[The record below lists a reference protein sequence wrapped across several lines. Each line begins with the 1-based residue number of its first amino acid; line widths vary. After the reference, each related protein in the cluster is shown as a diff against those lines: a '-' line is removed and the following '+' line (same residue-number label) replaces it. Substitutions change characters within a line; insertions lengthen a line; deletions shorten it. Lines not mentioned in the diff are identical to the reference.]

1 MRYVLYLFTFRI
13 VRSTSMMASARC
25 TSSFVYVFF
34 LPPIMPPMPFG
45 GIPPGIPPGCPAGLA
60 SALPPGIPPGCPA
73 GLALALPPGMPPGC
87 PAGLAS
93 ALPPGIP
100 PGCPAGL
107 ASALPPGMLPGCPA
121 GLASAL
127 PPMPFGGIPGIPA
140 GIPPFFLLPVI
151 IIMAAI
157 PRGALRSAMISRALA
172 SSSGVILAVRQT
184 NSSVAIVGW
193 VSRRFTSS
201 FAGSKYTCVNFT
213 RSRSASRCVRPF
225 SLSSAQTP

>member
-1 MRYVLYLFTFRI
+1 
-13 VRSTSMMASARC
+13 MMASARC

-34 LPPIMPPMPFG
+34 LPPIIPPIPFG

-73 GLALALPPGMPPGC
+73 GLASALPPGIPPGCPAGLASALPLGIPPGC

-107 ASALPPGMLPGCPA
+107 APDMPA
-121 GLASAL
+121 
-127 PPMPFGGIPGIPA
+127 GGIP

-193 VSRRFTSS
+193 ASRRLTSS
-201 FAGSKYTCVNFT
+201 FAGSK
-213 RSRSASRCVRPF
+213 
-225 SLSSAQTP
+225 

>member
-1 MRYVLYLFTFRI
+1 MLLRSSLSGLSMRYVLYLFTFRI

-73 GLALALPPGMPPGC
+73 GLASALPPGIPPGC

-107 ASALPPGMLPGCPA
+107 ASALL
-121 GLASAL
+121 
-127 PPMPFGGIPGIPA
+127 PMPFGGIPGIPA

-193 VSRRFTSS
+193 ASRRLTSS
-201 FAGSKYTCVNFT
+201 FAGSK
-213 RSRSASRCVRPF
+213 
-225 SLSSAQTP
+225 

>member
-1 MRYVLYLFTFRI
+1 MLLRSSLSGLSMRYVLYLFTFRI

-73 GLALALPPGMPPGC
+73 GLA
-87 PAGLAS
+87 S
-93 ALPPGIP
+93 ALPLGIP
-100 PGCPAGL
+100 
-107 ASALPPGMLPGCPA
+107 PGCPA

-157 PRGALRSAMISRALA
+157 PLGALRSAMISRALA

-201 FAGSKYTCVNFT
+201 FAGSK
-213 RSRSASRCVRPF
+213 
-225 SLSSAQTP
+225 